1 MLDQDLIDSLLHAAD
16 IVAVISHYITVEK
29 KGRNFVAVC
38 PFHNDTNPSLQI
50 SAEKQIFKCFACGT
64 GGNAIGFVQE
74 FEKTSFIEAA
84 RKVAEIV
91 GFHDP
96 RLEAMA
102 KPKAPIDPE
111 KQKLFACIN
120 DLQSFYRY
128 SLMTPEGEKAREYL
142 KKRNLDLPQQQK
154 YAIGYAPVDGGRTI
168 QFLEAKGHSRKSI
181 EDIGIAMAREGMSDV
196 NAGRLIFPL
205 SDPEGQVIG
214 FSARQLEKNGTSKYV
229 NSPETKIFHK
239 GEVLYNYHNAA
250 KTAHRTGYCYVLEGF
265 MDVMALDKA
274 GIPEAIALMGTALTK
289 TQVNLLKKLRCEI
302 RLCLDG
308 DQAGQKG
315 MMAAIRL
322 LVEAKVPYKIVDY
335 GADLRDPDDI
345 LQEDGAEALQKKMST
360 LVDAL
365 DFQLNYYATFKNV
378 ESAEDKEKVLKH
390 FLPMLT
396 EESGVEQENHI
407 AKLSSA
413 LNYDPSA
420 LRMIIA
426 KENAA
431 NKQRGLDRQRFEGK
445 AWGEETTMHPHRLER
460 LTNRLGKAEDTIL
473 YYLMNDANCRAYI
486 EEMGN
491 PLYTPSYRKLVEA
504 ILEYGAAHGAVD
516 PAGLM
521 SYLGQVDEE
530 NQASLSGIVAQIATQ
545 SKAAVPFDESVVDRC
560 RKAIEEEKAKA
571 MDDRKAQ
578 KALQSGDREAA
589 AKALKE
595 LTEAKKAAWGRKKS

>member
-16 IVAVISHYITVEK
+16 IVTVISHYINVEK

-74 FEKTSFIEAA
+74 FEKIPFMEAA

-96 RLEAMA
+96 RLEAAA

-111 KQKLFACIN
+111 KQRLIDCIN

-128 SLMTPEGEKAREYL
+128 SLMTPEGEKARGYL
-142 KKRNLDLPQQQK
+142 ANRHLDLAQQQK
-154 YAIGYAPVDGGRTI
+154 YAIGYAPLDGARTI
-168 QFLEAKGHSRKSI
+168 QYLEAKGHSRKSI
-181 EDIGIAMAREGMSDV
+181 EDIGIAMARTDMNDV

-205 SDPEGQVIG
+205 ADPEGQVIG

-229 NSPETKIFHK
+229 NSPETPLFHK
-239 GEVLYNYHNAA
+239 GEVLYNYHNAV
-250 KTAHRTGYCYVLEGF
+250 KTAHRVGYCYILEGF

-274 GIPEAIALMGTALTK
+274 GIGEAVALMGTALTK
-289 TQVNLLKKLRCEI
+289 TQVGLLKRMRCEI

-322 LVEAKVPYKIVDY
+322 LTDAKIPYKIVDY
-335 GADLRDPDDI
+335 GSDLRDPDDI
-345 LQEDGAEALQKKMST
+345 LQEDGPEALQKKMTT

-365 DFQLNYYATFKNV
+365 DFQLNYYVNFKTV
-378 ESAEDKEKVLKH
+378 DSAEDKEKVLRH
-390 FLPMLT
+390 FLPLLAS
-396 EESGVEQENHI
+396 ESGIEQENHV
-407 AKLSSA
+407 AKLSAA

-420 LRMIIA
+420 LRVCIA
-426 KENAA
+426 NESKK
-431 NKQRGLDRQRFEGK
+431 KQQGIDLQRFEDGMH
-445 AWGEETTMHPHRLER
+445 GETAPHPQRLKR
-460 LTNRLGKAEDTIL
+460 LTNRLGKAEDMIL
-473 YYLMNDANCRAYI
+473 YYLLSDEKARQYI

-491 PLYTPSYRKLVEA
+491 PLYTPDYRRLLEA
-504 ILEYGAAHGAVD
+504 ILEYGAMHGAVD
-516 PAGLM
+516 PSGLM

-530 NQASLSGIVAQIATQ
+530 HQASLSYIVADIATQ
-545 SKAAVPFDESVVDRC
+545 AKAAPPFSEEIVDRC
-560 RKAIEEEKAKA
+560 KATIEVEKAKA
-571 MDDRKAQ
+571 IDERKAER
-578 KALQSGDREAA
+578 AVQSGDREAA
-589 AKALKE
+589 ARAVKE
-595 LTEAKKAAWGRKKS
+595 LAEAKKNGWGKKKS